1 MSLIQRATRCC
12 NQFEN
17 KIAHPARTRL
27 TEMWPR
33 RRKENI
39 DRFMV
44 AATTQSVVMPMGHG
58 DLNDCWRLD
67 QRCFSDGEAYDRET
81 IRYLL
86 SHAQSVCH
94 KVISPTDKMM
104 AFVVGMIEPDGT
116 GHVVALGVAPEHRR
130 LGHGRRLMH
139 EIEQGFLQ
147 RGVSTVRLEVR
158 TSNVTAQ
165 RLYLQLGYKIVRRM
179 TRYYTSGDDGYL
191 MVKNLA

>member
-1 MSLIQRATRCC
+1 
-12 NQFEN
+12 
-17 KIAHPARTRL
+17 
-27 TEMWPR
+27 MWPR

-116 GHVVALGVAPEHRR
+116 GHVV
-130 LGHGRRLMH
+130 
-139 EIEQGFLQ
+139 EQGFLQ